1 MRKSDLESAS
11 QMPTVTFVK
20 EKKTVEVPAGSN
32 LRREAIRA
40 GVQLYPFPHNYV
52 NCMGVGLCH
61 SCRVI
66 VKKGV
71 DHVSPQGAYEK
82 LSMLSPH
89 NPLTFFA
96 RLGHEKDLRLAC
108 QMRVNGDIEVET
120 QPSMNWHGENF
131 WS

>member
-1 MRKSDLESAS
+1 
-11 QMPTVTFVK
+11 MPTITFVN

-32 LRREAIRA
+32 LRKEAMKA
-40 GVQLYPFPHNYV
+40 GVQLYPFPHNML
-52 NCMGVGLCH
+52 NCMGFGLCT

-66 VKKGV
+66 VKKGLENCT
-71 DHVSPQGAYEK
+71 HQSAFEKVS
-82 LSMLSPH
+82 MIT

-108 QMRVNGDIEVET
+108 QMQVNGDIEVVT
-120 QPSMNWHGENF
+120 KPPMNWHGENF